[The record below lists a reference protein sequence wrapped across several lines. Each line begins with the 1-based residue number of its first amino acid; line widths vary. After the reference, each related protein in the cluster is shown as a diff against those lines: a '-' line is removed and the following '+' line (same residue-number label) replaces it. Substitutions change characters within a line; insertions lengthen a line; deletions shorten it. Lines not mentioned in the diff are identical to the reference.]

1 MTRLIRASRGWV
13 DGFRKRNE
21 FSVRRKTTT
30 AQKHPV
36 DMSEKIVSFI
46 LYVSHVKTKY
56 GILPK
61 DIISMDETNVWFDCV
76 CGTTVDTVGTKTIN
90 IKTTGHEKAHCS
102 VILAA
107 RGDGTNLAPY
117 IVFKG
122 NIRKV
127 RSMSETPGAFV
138 SSSKNGW
145 FNNQLTEDWLLKA
158 LGGQTLE
165 SRRLLVWD
173 NYRCHIFEEVK
184 QYVKLLNVGMAV
196 VPGGCTMYIQAPD
209 VDWNKGFKDKMTEYY
224 DEWIA
229 NDENKEYIRSG
240 NVKAVSI
247 EILTDWVRK
256 AWESISFETIQNSVA
271 SCALTVALDGSED
284 FKIHCHEC
292 RIVMEHG
299 KCWQNPGTHIW
310 KRKESSSKS
319 AKRTRNNWKLTRL

>member
-1 MTRLIRASRGWV
+1 
-13 DGFRKRNE
+13 
-21 FSVRRKTTT
+21 
-30 AQKHPV
+30 
-36 DMSEKIVSFI
+36 
-46 LYVSHVKTKY
+46 
-56 GILPK
+56 
-61 DIISMDETNVWFDCV
+61 MDETSVWFDCM

-107 RGDGTNLAPY
+107 RGDGTKLAPY

-145 FNNQLTEDWLLKA
+145 FNNDLTKDWLLKA

-173 NYRCHIFEEVK
+173 SYRCHISEEVK

-196 VPGGCTMYIQAPD
+196 VPGGCTKYIQAPD
-209 VDWNKGFKDKMTEYY
+209 VAWNKGFKDKMTEYY
-224 DEWIA
+224 DQWIA
-229 NDENKEYIRSG
+229 NDENKEYTRGG

-247 EILTDWVRK
+247 EVLTDWVRK
-256 AWESISFETIQNSVA
+256 AWESISVETIQNSFA
-271 SCALTVALDGSED
+271 SCALTVAADGSED
-284 FKIHCHEC
+284 FKIHCLKSGQPC
-292 RIVMEHG
+292 HG
-299 KCWQNPGTHIW
+299 AWEMLAKSRDAYLEAEGIIEQICEEDDEQLEANEVVIY
-310 KRKESSSKS
+310 ESDEEEDGDACSK
-319 AKRTRNNWKLTRL
+319 